1 MRKITNDLFNI
12 GIIFTLII
20 LFFWVIYLQSS
31 NKTLVQ
37 NISDKDE
44 KIIYLTEE
52 LIIMENNNKSLD
64 NYIDEL
70 LTQYE
75 LLKELER
82 INK

>member
-31 NKTLVQ
+31 NKTLVKD
-37 NISDKDE
+37 ISDKDE

>member
-1 MRKITNDLFNI
+1 MKKITNDLFNI

-31 NKTLVQ
+31 NKTLIQ
-37 NISDKDE
+37 DISDKDE

-70 LTQYE
+70 LRDNE
-75 LLKELER
+75 LLKELQR
-82 INK
+82 SY

>member
-75 LLKELER
+75 LLKELDR
-82 INK
+82 ISE

>member
-20 LFFWVIYLQSS
+20 LFFWIIYLQSY

-75 LLKELER
+75 LLKELDR
-82 INK
+82 ISE

>member
-37 NISDKDE
+37 DISDKDE

-82 INK
+82 ISE

>member
-37 NISDKDE
+37 DISDKDE

-70 LTQYE
+70 LRDNE
-75 LLKELER
+75 LLKELQR
-82 INK
+82 SY

>member
-31 NKTLVQ
+31 NKILVQ
-37 NISDKDE
+37 DIRDKDE

-75 LLKELER
+75 LLKELDR
-82 INK
+82 ISE

>member
-20 LFFWVIYLQSS
+20 LFFLVIYLQSS

-37 NISDKDE
+37 DISDKDE

-70 LTQYE
+70 LRDNE
-75 LLKELER
+75 LLKELQR
-82 INK
+82 SY